1 MKCTRLAVVALTTLL
16 TLCIFVSLS
25 AAEGVF
31 RVETSA
37 LTSLS
42 NKELTK
48 TATSSLGKGCQFFQ
62 PDSREVDMNTSSS
75 SVLDDLVLYPL
86 VAVKEQQVYLLV
98 MKKSGDN
105 WKVMT
110 CSDSALQRPGFR
122 LVGFSIDEST
132 GANTMFNVYFDY
144 LDETGREWTLTL
156 TLSDIYPCWFSAV
169 HTDNKE
175 IILNYERGITYQL
188 DYPSKYRCSYEIDIN
203 PAISFRLDEF
213 SFALCP
219 LEIQELLSPVDIR
232 NKSINLFM
240 YPDDTVESVFV
251 LTGEETLD
259 VIQQKDWSI
268 AYYRDNMFYFRT
280 SDIFITDD

>member
-1 MKCTRLAVVALTTLL
+1 MKCTRFAVIALTTLL
-16 TLCIFVSLS
+16 TLCIFISLS
-25 AAEGVF
+25 AAEGGGWA
-31 RVETSA
+31 ETSA

-42 NKELTK
+42 NKVLTK
-48 TATSSLGKGCQFFQ
+48 TATSFLGKGCQFFQ

-86 VAVKEQQVYLLV
+86 IAVKEQQIYLLV

-122 LVGFSIDEST
+122 LVGFSIDESV

-144 LDETGREWTLTL
+144 LDESGREWTLTL

-169 HTDNKE
+169 HTRNKD

-188 DYPSKYRCSYEIDIN
+188 DYPSKYRCSYEIDID
-203 PAISFRLDEF
+203 PAISFRMDEF
-213 SFALCP
+213 SFAQCP
-219 LEIQELLSPVDIR
+219 LEIRELLSPVDIR
-232 NKSINLFM
+232 SKSISLFM
-240 YPDDTVESVFV
+240 YPDDTVEPVFV
-251 LTGEETLD
+251 ITGEEMLD
-259 VIQQKDWSI
+259 MIQQKDWSI
-268 AYYRDNMFYFRT
+268 VYYRDNMFYIQT
-280 SDIFITDD
+280 SDIFITGD